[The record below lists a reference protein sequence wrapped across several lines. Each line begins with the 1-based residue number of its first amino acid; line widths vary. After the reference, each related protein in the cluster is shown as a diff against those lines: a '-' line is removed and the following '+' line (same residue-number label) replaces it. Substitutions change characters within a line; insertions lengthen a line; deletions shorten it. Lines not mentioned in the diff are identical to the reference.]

1 MDSSQKFKCQ
11 IVRGYMS
18 TVCVLL
24 EYVLGVFVLVIVM

>member
-24 EYVLGVFVLVIVM
+24 GVFVLVIVM